1 MGQGN
6 KKVWLCLLA
15 VVLTAVVVGAV
26 YYYNSAE
33 RKNSSEG
40 VLIRETEVEGRKR
53 TYALTDKGREAFQE
67 ELARL
72 RACVNDGEE
81 ELS

>member
-26 YYYNSAE
+26 YYNSAE

-40 VLIRETEVEGRKR
+40 VLIRETEVWE
-53 TYALTDKGREAFQE
+53 Y
-67 ELARL
+67 
-72 RACVNDGEE
+72 VV
-81 ELS
+81 

>member
-15 VVLTAVVVGAV
+15 VILTAVVVGAV

-40 VLIRETEVEGRKR
+40 VDVYKRQRQDGFSMEET
-53 TYALTDKGREAFQE
+53 L
-67 ELARL
+67 L
-72 RACVNDGEE
+72 
-81 ELS
+81 

>member
-15 VVLTAVVVGAV
+15 VILTAVVVGAV

-40 VLIRETEVEGRKR
+40 VLIREAEVWE
-53 TYALTDKGREAFQE
+53 Y
-67 ELARL
+67 
-72 RACVNDGEE
+72 VV
-81 ELS
+81 